1 MGGGSDVPEREL
13 GKGLACD
20 QSPVQPNRHEE
31 FTEERSATKRNP
43 MKQRASQKQ
52 ALHPAFIGTLFFPS
66 TSDETNVPRESY
78 RRFQQIPTTRHSG
91 KTDVSRLLIH
101 QSLLTTLCIAL
112 YLLTASHATVP
123 DQNVYKVQMTLRIPA
138 TQEQA
143 FDIRSTARVPVQV
156 CPTNPKEPYKIGQ
169 ANDESQTKMRKL
181 PQPVTQKNYKKVS
194 TYDVK

>member
-43 MKQRASQKQ
+43 MKQRA
-52 ALHPAFIGTLFFPS
+52 LFFPS

-91 KTDVSRLLIH
+91 KMDVSRLLIH

-123 DQNVYKVQMTLRIPA
+123 DQNVYKAQMTPRIPA

-143 FDIRSTARVPVQV
+143 FDITSAASVPVQV
-156 CPTNPKEPYKIGQ
+156 CPTNPKSPIKLDKQ
-169 ANDESQTKMRKL
+169 MMNLRRK
-181 PQPVTQKNYKKVS
+181 
-194 TYDVK
+194 

>member
-101 QSLLTTLCIAL
+101 RSLLTTLCIAL

-123 DQNVYKVQMTLRIPA
+123 DQNVYKAQMTPRPRAPRIPA
-138 TQEQA
+138 TQDQA
-143 FDIRSTARVPVQV
+143 FDITSAASVPVQV
-156 CPTNPKEPYKIGQ
+156 CPTNPKSPIKLDKQ
-169 ANDESQTKMRKL
+169 MMNLRRK
-181 PQPVTQKNYKKVS
+181 
-194 TYDVK
+194 

>member
-1 MGGGSDVPEREL
+1 MQLGGGSDVPEREL

-31 FTEERSATKRNP
+31 CTEERSATKRNP
-43 MKQRASQKQ
+43 MKQTASQKQ

-78 RRFQQIPTTRHSG
+78 RRFQQIPTNRHSG

-123 DQNVYKVQMTLRIPA
+123 DQNVYKAQMTPRIPA

-143 FDIRSTARVPVQV
+143 FDITSAASVPVQV
-156 CPTNPKEPYKIGQ
+156 CPTNPKSPIKLDKQ
-169 ANDESQTKMRKL
+169 MMNLRRK
-181 PQPVTQKNYKKVS
+181 
-194 TYDVK
+194 

>member
-20 QSPVQPNRHEE
+20 QSPAQPNRHEE

-123 DQNVYKVQMTLRIPA
+123 DQNVYKAQMTPRIPA

-143 FDIRSTARVPVQV
+143 FDITSAASVPVQV
-156 CPTNPKEPYKIGQ
+156 CPTDPKSPIKLDKQ
-169 ANDESQTKMRKL
+169 MMNLRRK
-181 PQPVTQKNYKKVS
+181 
-194 TYDVK
+194 